1 MPRAKK
7 PVVSAPQSTPPT
19 AELAYEK
26 VLAEI
31 EAVPDEHLVAVNL
44 DIPQSVATVLGK
56 LEAIRAFEEDLV
68 SLKGLDAR
76 CVERLPTYAQAA
88 WHAYLM
94 AQPAPAQNQVRAL
107 IDEATELRAN
117 LLVEADVLVRRG
129 VFDAQAIAAI
139 RAGHGHVDLAND
151 LSALAPM
158 YRKVWPDIQGRAYVT
173 EAEIQRAA
181 VLGLELLSA
190 VGVRAGGGAAA
201 DHVAA
206 DSKQR
211 AFALF
216 VRAYDEVRRGLA
228 FLRWHVG
235 DADEIAPS
243 LYRKGTRSSG
253 KAEPKTDVLTPP
265 VAETPAPAPVNGAA
279 SPA

>member
-1 MPRAKK
+1 MPRPKK
-7 PVVSAPQSTPPT
+7 PVAPAPQSTPPT

-31 EAVPDEHLVAVNL
+31 EAVPDEHLIAVNL

-56 LEAIRAFEEDLV
+56 LEAIRAYEEELV

-94 AQPAPAQNQVRAL
+94 AQPAPPQTQVRAL

-139 RAGHGHVDLAND
+139 RAGQGYVDLAND

-158 YRKVWPDIQGRAYVT
+158 YRKVWADIQGHAYVS
-173 EAEIQRAA
+173 EREINRAA

-190 VGVRAGGGAAA
+190 VGVRAGGGAASE
-201 DHVAA
+201 HVAA
-206 DSKQR
+206 DLKLR

-228 FLRWHVG
+228 FLRWHED
-235 DADEIAPS
+235 DAEEIAPS

-253 KAEPKTDVLTPP
+253 KAESKSDVVAPP
-265 VAETPAPAPVNGAA
+265 VAETPAPPLVNGAA
-279 SPA
+279 QPA